1 MQYINIHT
9 HHPPQPNEW
18 AIQNLYN
25 NFERVHELGNYS
37 IGLHPWHITEN
48 WKDEFAIIQQLS
60 THAHIK
66 AIGECGLD
74 KLADTDFALQQEVF
88 AQQIA
93 LANDVN
99 KPLII
104 HCVKAYDEAL
114 QQLKHCKV
122 PVIFHGFNK
131 SEQLANQILKAGH
144 YISFGKA
151 LLHEHMQQAVASLPL
166 QKLFLETDDAALSIQ
181 AIYEAAAK
189 VFSIDEDSLS
199 LQLRE
204 NAAKVFKVEF

>member
-1 MQYINIHT
+1 MHYINIHT

-25 NFERVHELGNYS
+25 NFERVHEAGNYS
-37 IGLHPWHITEN
+37 IGLHPWYIAEN

-60 THAHIK
+60 TQKNVK

-74 KLADTDFALQQEVF
+74 RLAETDFTLQQEVF
-88 AQQIA
+88 AQQIEW
-93 LANDVN
+93 ANQIN

-104 HCVKAYDEAL
+104 HCVKAYDEVL
-114 QQLKHCKV
+114 QQLKQSKV
-122 PVIFHGFNK
+122 PAVFHGFNK

-144 YISFGKA
+144 YISFGKV
-151 LLHEHMQQAVASLPL
+151 LLQEHLQKVAATLPL
-166 QKLFLETDDAALSIQ
+166 QKLFFETDDAALPIQ
-181 AIYEAAAK
+181 TIYEHAAK

-199 LQLRE
+199 LQLQE
-204 NAAKVFKVEF
+204 NAAKVFNYTI